1 MKFFCISDNT
11 DTQIGMR
18 LSGIEGVVIHKEDEL
33 NDMLDKVC
41 ADDEIGIVLISSKL
55 MKLSPKRIYDLK
67 LHAKYPLIVEIPDRH
82 GQTNISDSI
91 TNYVR
96 EAIGVKI

>member
-1 MKFFCISDNT
+1 MRFYCISDNI

-18 LSGIEGVVIHKEDEL
+18 LAGVEGIVVHEPEEVEKALDEACS
-33 NDMLDKVC
+33 NK
-41 ADDEIGIVLISSKL
+41 EIGIVLVSSKL
-55 MKLSPKRIYDLK
+55 MKLCPKRIYDLK

-82 GQTNISDSI
+82 GNTNISDTI
-91 TNYVR
+91 TEYVR